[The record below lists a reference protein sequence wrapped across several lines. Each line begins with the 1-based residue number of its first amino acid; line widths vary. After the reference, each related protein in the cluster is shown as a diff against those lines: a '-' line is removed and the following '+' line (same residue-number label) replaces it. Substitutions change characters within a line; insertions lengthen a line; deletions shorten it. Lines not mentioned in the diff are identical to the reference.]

1 MGAPEPPSDVGDFL
15 GWVALIA
22 ALPVLLVRLSWENQ
36 ARGGVV
42 LGTLAYY
49 LITSV
54 LLSPVFYVLWTYRI
68 ITTGSAV
75 PKRLR

>member
-1 MGAPEPPSDVGDFL
+1 VFVPVGDFL
-15 GWVALIA
+15 GWGGLIA
-22 ALPVLLVRLSWENQ
+22 AVPVLLVRLSWENQ
-36 ARGGVV
+36 SRGGVV

-49 LITSV
+49 LSTSV
-54 LLSPVFYVLWTYRI
+54 LLSPVFYELWTYRI